1 MDSNAASM
9 PADLDRLE
17 KTLGA
22 PHCSRLLARL
32 RQRVES
38 GELLDGFVT
47 LSDPTQEERAHI
59 AAILGSSP
67 SRAATLR
74 IDLQRLEAC
83 LRDGELCNSLNHALE
98 ILCGPIVNR
107 RAERE
112 AHEEK
117 WARLFTEVRNDI
129 AAKPDLLL
137 WVDEVRARGVLKRL
151 ASDNLQFAERLLRAA
166 ALVLLRLP
174 VADVPL
180 PRFAVDVLGDSH
192 ALDPDRAVT
201 GLVLRALARRAGL
214 ARWDD
219 AENRR
224 DVWAA
229 AGVIADEL
237 SAPVLVLNLPAL
249 PINTVG
255 KQIRLLAEAGEPA
268 HLTVRQLLGDPPK
281 FESAAGRTVFVCEN
295 PTVVSA
301 AADEVGSICA
311 PLVCIQGQ
319 LKTSARLLLKH
330 LSEAGWKLA
339 YHGDFDWPGLQI
351 ANRIID
357 RHHARPWRMS
367 SIDYRSVSPSSVQ
380 LTGFEVAAS
389 WDADL
394 AREMKAAGYSLLE
407 EQVLTQLC
415 LDLQS
420 GER

>member
-1 MDSNAASM
+1 M

-32 RQRVES
+32 RQRLES

-59 AAILGSSP
+59 AAILGSSS
-67 SRAATLR
+67 SRGATLR

-83 LRDGELCNSLNHALE
+83 LRNGELCNSLNQAVE
-98 ILCGPIVNR
+98 MLCGPIVNR

-112 AHEEK
+112 ACEEK
-117 WARLFTEVRNDI
+117 WARLFTEVRNEI
-129 AAKPDLLL
+129 AAKPDLLSWL
-137 WVDEVRARGVLKRL
+137 DEVRARGVLRRL
-151 ASDNLQFAERLLRAA
+151 ASNDLQTAERLLRTTVA
-166 ALVLLRLP
+166 VLLRLP
-174 VADVPL
+174 VADIPL

-201 GLVLRALARRAGL
+201 SLVLRAVARRAGL

-224 DVWAA
+224 DAWAA

-237 SAPVLVLNLPAL
+237 SAPVLALNLPAL
-249 PINTVG
+249 PTNTVG
-255 KQIRLLAEAGEPA
+255 KQICLFAEVGEPT
-268 HLTVRQLLGDPPK
+268 HLTVRQLLRDPPK
-281 FESAAGRTVFVCEN
+281 FEWGAGRTVFVCEN
-295 PTVVSA
+295 PTVVAA
-301 AADEVGSICA
+301 AADELGAAGA

-330 LSEAGWKLA
+330 LSEAGWNLA

-367 SIDYRSVSPSSVQ
+367 AIDYRSASPSSVQ

-394 AREMKAAGYSLLE
+394 ACEMKVVGYSLLE
-407 EQVLTQLC
+407 EQVLSQLC

-420 GER
+420 